1 MTSAFYIFFSSVIY
15 KPKTGNYAFNY
26 RFKTYRAIKQK
37 KKTFKMI
44 KEELLDSL
52 KESEDEDE
60 ITLGKIVTS
69 MKDSNKAIRVIK
81 RY

>member
-1 MTSAFYIFFSSVIY
+1 
-15 KPKTGNYAFNY
+15 
-26 RFKTYRAIKQK
+26 
-37 KKTFKMI
+37 MI

-81 RY
+81 RYQEIRKIKNIKIINLADKPGQLLKKFKESENLFDNSG